1 MRRLF
6 AGVIVT
12 LVLVTLLVLSSSSLT
27 FAHQTTRSTG
37 AAALQA
43 AVSAASQATPIQC
56 SATSC
61 DGWDPY
67 SSGCAYAKAH
77 LVQAVGS
84 VITFSG
90 GRVELWYSDT
100 CQTNWAL
107 TYNQTGQ
114 FRNFLLA
121 YALRQSDSKH
131 VGSTVVNV
139 TSNGIVISPM
149 LYAPSAK
156 IQACGQVGNPGG
168 LHCTPFI

>member
-6 AGVIVT
+6 IGVIVT
-12 LVLVTLLVLSSSSLT
+12 LVLTTLLVLSSSSLT
-27 FAHQTTRSTG
+27 FAHQTTRST

-43 AVSAASQATPIQC
+43 AVPVTSAAAPIKC
-56 SATSC
+56 SGSDC

-77 LVQAVGS
+77 LVQANGS

-100 CQTNWAL
+100 CQTNWSL
-107 TYNQTGQ
+107 TYNKTGQ
-114 FRNFLLA
+114 YKNFMLA
-121 YALRQSDSKH
+121 YVLRQSDSKH

-139 TSNGIVISPM
+139 AGNGIVISPM
-149 LYAPSAK
+149 LYAPSTK
-156 IQACGQVGNPGG
+156 IQACGQVGNPGS
-168 LHCTPFI
+168 LHCTSFI

>member
-6 AGVIVT
+6 VGVIVT
-12 LVLVTLLVLSSSSLT
+12 LVLTTLLVLSSSSLT
-27 FAHQTTRSTG
+27 FAHQTTRSTV
-37 AAALQA
+37 AALQA
-43 AVSAASQATPIQC
+43 AVPVNSVAAPIKC
-56 SATSC
+56 SGTDC
-61 DGWDPY
+61 DGLDPY

-77 LVQAVGS
+77 LVQAAGS

-107 TYNQTGQ
+107 TYNKTGQ
-114 FRNFLLA
+114 YRNFMLA
-121 YALRQSDSKH
+121 YTLRQSDSKH

-139 TSNGIVISPM
+139 ASNGIVISPM

-156 IQACGQVGNPGG
+156 IQACGQIGDPGG
-168 LHCTPFI
+168 LHCTSFI